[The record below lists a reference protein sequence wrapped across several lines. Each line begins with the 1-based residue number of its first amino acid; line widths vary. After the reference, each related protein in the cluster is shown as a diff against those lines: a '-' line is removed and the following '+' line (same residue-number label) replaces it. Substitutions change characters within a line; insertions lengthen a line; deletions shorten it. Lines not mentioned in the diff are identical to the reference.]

1 MNIEKKILRLL
12 EHGFNTSTLADLK
25 PKQIEALYNRLV
37 EAKEE
42 NKEAVTTK
50 SSIES
55 TKYTNSEIAAMK
67 TKGQGLKVDGEVLP
81 TADGGLEVIKRTGTA
96 GSETTESNN
105 QFTQSSKFASGE
117 DPQQDVPQDEGP
129 SDNMNAND
137 GMGMFE
143 ENLDE
148 KFESKKQQKY
158 FFSKCGDGKTKEQKK
173 WCKMA
178 KEFADSTKNFSKLP
192 DKKDETNEEFSFK
205 DYMGKIGSVVAGNT
219 AKNVSKTLKPTFEGK
234 LEESIMK
241 MINKHITPKM
251 TKKDFIKTI
260 MESEREVE
268 TPVKP
273 DVDTPSRP
281 KPATPYQ
288 PKHKPAPKA
297 GEREVETPVKP
308 DVDTPSRPKPATPYQ
323 PKHKPAPKAE
333 DIPQWLT
340 FDAIGIN
347 FK

>member
-25 PKQIEALYNRLV
+25 PKQIEALYDRLV
-37 EAKEE
+37 EDKEE
-42 NKEAVTTK
+42 NNETVMVSKNNPAE
-50 SSIES
+50 IENLKKTNKTFEVYEDNS
-55 TKYTNSEIAAMK
+55 PFEKDAEQDYTGQEGPHDASDIAPDGMDDDSDNDRNMV
-67 TKGQGLKVDGEVLP
+67 GQ
-81 TADGGLEVIKRTGTA
+81 
-96 GSETTESNN
+96 TES
-105 QFTQSSKFASGE
+105 QIE
-117 DPQQDVPQDEGP
+117 
-129 SDNMNAND
+129 
-137 GMGMFE
+137 
-143 ENLDE
+143 E

-158 FFSKCGDGKTKEQKK
+158 FFAKCGDGKTKEQKK

-192 DKKDETNEEFSFK
+192 EKKDETSEEFSFK
-205 DYMGKIGSVVAGNT
+205 DYLGKVGSVVASNM
-219 AKNVSKTLKPTFEGK
+219 AKNVKPTLNPGFSGK
-234 LEESIMK
+234 LEESIMN
-241 MINKHITPKM
+241 MIDKHITPKM

-260 MESEREVE
+260 MEAEREVE

-273 DVDTPSRP
+273 DVKPERP
-281 KPATPYQ
+281 RPATPYQ

-308 DVDTPSRPKPATPYQ
+308 DVKPERPRPATPYQ

-347 FK
+347 LK

>member
-42 NKEAVTTK
+42 NNEA
-50 SSIES
+50 
-55 TKYTNSEIAAMK
+55 EILLDPKNPADMK
-67 TKGQGLKVDGEVLP
+67 MAQEKGIA
-81 TADGGLEVIKRTGTA
+81 TADGKIKTPMSEVDNTETEDIALAVSEKDPDLGLA
-96 GSETTESNN
+96 MSEDLN
-105 QFTQSSKFASGE
+105 
-117 DPQQDVPQDEGP
+117 
-129 SDNMNAND
+129 
-137 GMGMFE
+137 
-143 ENLDE
+143 E

-158 FFSKCGDGKTKEQKK
+158 FFAKCGDGKTKEQKK

-192 DKKDETNEEFSFK
+192 EKKDETSEEFSFK
-205 DYMGKIGSVVAGNT
+205 NYLEKVGSTIAGNI
-219 AKNVSKTLKPTFEGK
+219 AKEVPNSLRPTFEGK

-241 MINKHITPKM
+241 MVNKHITPKM

-260 MESEREVE
+260 TEAEREVE

-273 DVDTPSRP
+273 DVKPERP
-281 KPATPYQ
+281 RPQTPYQ

-308 DVDTPSRPKPATPYQ
+308 DVKPERPRPATPYQ

-333 DIPQWLT
+333 DVPQWLT

-347 FK
+347 LK

>member
-25 PKQIEALYNRLV
+25 PKQIDALYNRLV

-42 NKEAVTTK
+42 NNETVMVSKNNPAE
-50 SSIES
+50 IENLKKTNKTFEVYEDNS
-55 TKYTNSEIAAMK
+55 PFEKDAEQDYTGQEGPHDAGDIAPDGMDDDSDNDRNMV
-67 TKGQGLKVDGEVLP
+67 GQ
-81 TADGGLEVIKRTGTA
+81 
-96 GSETTESNN
+96 TES
-105 QFTQSSKFASGE
+105 QIE
-117 DPQQDVPQDEGP
+117 
-129 SDNMNAND
+129 
-137 GMGMFE
+137 
-143 ENLDE
+143 E

-158 FFSKCGDGKTKEQKK
+158 FFAKCGDGKTKEQKK

-178 KEFADSTKNFSKLP
+178 KEFADSTKDFSKLP
-192 DKKDETNEEFSFK
+192 EKKDETNEDFSFK
-205 DYMGKIGSVVAGNT
+205 NYLEKVGSTIAGNI
-219 AKNVSKTLKPTFEGK
+219 AKEVPNSLRPTFEGK

-241 MINKHITPKM
+241 MVNKHITPKM

-260 MESEREVE
+260 TEAEREVE

-273 DVDTPSRP
+273 DVKPERP
-281 KPATPYQ
+281 RPQTPYQ

-297 GEREVETPVKP
+297 GEKEVETPVKP
-308 DVDTPSRPKPATPYQ
+308 DVKPERPRPATPYQ

-333 DIPQWLT
+333 DIPQWIT

-347 FK
+347 LK

>member
-37 EAKEE
+37 EVKKE
-42 NKEAVTTK
+42 
-50 SSIES
+50 
-55 TKYTNSEIAAMK
+55 NSEAEILIDPENPADMKMAQEKGIATSDGKIKAPMSE
-67 TKGQGLKVDGEVLP
+67 VDNTETEDIALAV
-81 TADGGLEVIKRTGTA
+81 
-96 GSETTESNN
+96 SE
-105 QFTQSSKFASGE
+105 K
-117 DPQQDVPQDEGP
+117 DPQLGLAMSED
-129 SDNMNAND
+129 
-137 GMGMFE
+137 
-143 ENLDE
+143 LKE

-158 FFSKCGDGKTKEQKK
+158 FFAKCGDGKTKEQKK

-178 KEFADSTKNFSKLP
+178 KEFADSTKDFSKLP
-192 DKKDETNEEFSFK
+192 EKKDETNEDFSFK
-205 DYMGKIGSVVAGNT
+205 NYLEKVGSTIAGNI
-219 AKNVSKTLKPTFEGK
+219 AKEVPNSLRPTFEGK
-234 LEESIMK
+234 LEESIMN
-241 MINKHITPKM
+241 MVNKHITPKM

-260 MESEREVE
+260 TEAEREVE

-273 DVDTPSRP
+273 DVKPERP
-281 KPATPYQ
+281 RPQTPYQ

-308 DVDTPSRPKPATPYQ
+308 DVKPERPRPATPYQ

-333 DIPQWLT
+333 DVPQWLT

-347 FK
+347 LK

>member
-42 NKEAVTTK
+42 NNEA
-50 SSIES
+50 
-55 TKYTNSEIAAMK
+55 EILLDPKNPADMK
-67 TKGQGLKVDGEVLP
+67 MAQEKGIA
-81 TADGGLEVIKRTGTA
+81 TADGKIKTPMSEVDNTETEDIALAVSEKDPDLGLA
-96 GSETTESNN
+96 MSEDLN
-105 QFTQSSKFASGE
+105 
-117 DPQQDVPQDEGP
+117 
-129 SDNMNAND
+129 
-137 GMGMFE
+137 
-143 ENLDE
+143 E

-158 FFSKCGDGKTKEQKK
+158 FFAKCGDGKTKEQKK

-178 KEFADSTKNFSKLP
+178 KEFADSTKDFSKLP
-192 DKKDETNEEFSFK
+192 EKKDETNEDFSFK
-205 DYMGKIGSVVAGNT
+205 NYLEKVGSTIAGNI
-219 AKNVSKTLKPTFEGK
+219 AKEVPNSLRPTFEGK

-241 MINKHITPKM
+241 MVNKHITPKM

-260 MESEREVE
+260 TEAEKEVE

-273 DVDTPSRP
+273 DVKPERP
-281 KPATPYQ
+281 RPQTPYQ

-308 DVDTPSRPKPATPYQ
+308 DVKPERPRPATPYQ

-333 DIPQWLT
+333 DVPQWLT

-347 FK
+347 LK

>member
-37 EAKEE
+37 EVKKE
-42 NKEAVTTK
+42 
-50 SSIES
+50 
-55 TKYTNSEIAAMK
+55 NSEAEILLDPENPADMKMAQEKGIATSDGKIKAPMSE
-67 TKGQGLKVDGEVLP
+67 VDNTETEDIALAV
-81 TADGGLEVIKRTGTA
+81 
-96 GSETTESNN
+96 SE
-105 QFTQSSKFASGE
+105 K
-117 DPQQDVPQDEGP
+117 DPQLGLAMSED
-129 SDNMNAND
+129 
-137 GMGMFE
+137 
-143 ENLDE
+143 LKE

-158 FFSKCGDGKTKEQKK
+158 FFAKCGDGKTKEQKK

-192 DKKDETNEEFSFK
+192 EKKDETSEEFSFK
-205 DYMGKIGSVVAGNT
+205 DYLGKVGSVVASNM
-219 AKNVSKTLKPTFEGK
+219 AKNVKPTLNPGFSGK
-234 LEESIMK
+234 LEESIMN
-241 MINKHITPKM
+241 MIDKHITPKM

-260 MESEREVE
+260 MEAEREVE

-273 DVDTPSRP
+273 DVKPERP
-281 KPATPYQ
+281 RPQTPYQ

-308 DVDTPSRPKPATPYQ
+308 DVKPERPRPATPYQ

-347 FK
+347 LK

>member
-37 EAKEE
+37 EVKKE
-42 NKEAVTTK
+42 
-50 SSIES
+50 
-55 TKYTNSEIAAMK
+55 NSEAEILLDPKNPADMKMAQEKGIA
-67 TKGQGLKVDGEVLP
+67 
-81 TADGGLEVIKRTGTA
+81 TADGKIKTPMGEVNNTETEDIALAVSEKDPDLGLA
-96 GSETTESNN
+96 MSEDL
-105 QFTQSSKFASGE
+105 K
-117 DPQQDVPQDEGP
+117 
-129 SDNMNAND
+129 
-137 GMGMFE
+137 
-143 ENLDE
+143 E

-158 FFSKCGDGKTKEQKK
+158 FFAKCGDGKTKEQKK

-178 KEFADSTKNFSKLP
+178 KEFADSTKDFSKLP
-192 DKKDETNEEFSFK
+192 EKKDETNEDFSFK
-205 DYMGKIGSVVAGNT
+205 NYLEKVGSTIAGNI
-219 AKNVSKTLKPTFEGK
+219 AKEVPNSLRPTFEGK
-234 LEESIMK
+234 LEESIMN
-241 MINKHITPKM
+241 MVNKHITPKM

-260 MESEREVE
+260 TEAEREVE

-273 DVDTPSRP
+273 DVKPERP
-281 KPATPYQ
+281 RPQTPYQ

-308 DVDTPSRPKPATPYQ
+308 DVKPERPRPATPYQ

-333 DIPQWLT
+333 DVPQWLT

-347 FK
+347 LK

>member
-12 EHGFNTSTLADLK
+12 EHGFNTSTLADLNA
-25 PKQIEALYNRLV
+25 KQIEALYDRLD
-37 EAKEE
+37 ESKKENNE
-42 NKEAVTTK
+42 TVMVSK
-50 SSIES
+50 
-55 TKYTNSEIAAMK
+55 TNSPEIDNLKKQGK
-67 TKGQGLKVDGEVLP
+67 TFEVYEGDDAFEKDAEQDYTSQEGPHDAGDMAPDGMDDDSDNDRNMM
-81 TADGGLEVIKRTGTA
+81 AQ
-96 GSETTESNN
+96 TESEM
-105 QFTQSSKFASGE
+105 K
-117 DPQQDVPQDEGP
+117 
-129 SDNMNAND
+129 
-137 GMGMFE
+137 
-143 ENLDE
+143 E

-192 DKKDETNEEFSFK
+192 EKKDETNEEFSFK

-260 MESEREVE
+260 MESEREIE

-281 KPATPYQ
+281 KPATPYE
-288 PKHKPAPKA
+288 PKYKPAPKA

>member
-12 EHGFNTSTLADLK
+12 EHGFNTSTLADLNA
-25 PKQIEALYNRLV
+25 KQIEALYDRLD
-37 EAKEE
+37 ESKKE
-42 NKEAVTTK
+42 NKEAVMVSKTNKAEIDKLKQTG
-50 SSIES
+50 S
-55 TKYTNSEIAAMK
+55 TFEVYEGDDAFEKDAEQDYTSQEGPHDAGDMAP
-67 TKGQGLKVDGEVLP
+67 DGM
-81 TADGGLEVIKRTGTA
+81 DDDSDNDRTMMA
-96 GSETTESNN
+96 QTESEV
-105 QFTQSSKFASGE
+105 K
-117 DPQQDVPQDEGP
+117 
-129 SDNMNAND
+129 
-137 GMGMFE
+137 
-143 ENLDE
+143 E

-158 FFSKCGDGKTKEQKK
+158 FFAKCGDGKTKEQKK

-192 DKKDETNEEFSFK
+192 EKKDETSEEFSFK
-205 DYMGKIGSVVAGNT
+205 DYLGKIGSVVAANT
-219 AKNVSKTLKPTFEGK
+219 AKNVSNTLKPTFEGK

-241 MINKHITPKM
+241 MVNKHITPKM

-260 MESEREVE
+260 TEAEREVE

-273 DVDTPSRP
+273 DVDTPSKP

-308 DVDTPSRPKPATPYQ
+308 DVKPERPRPATPYQ

>member
-25 PKQIEALYNRLV
+25 PKQIEALYNRLD
-37 EAKEE
+37 ESKKE
-42 NKEAVTTK
+42 NKEAVMVSKTNKAEIDKLKQTG
-50 SSIES
+50 S
-55 TKYTNSEIAAMK
+55 TFEVYEGDDAFEKDAEQDYTSQEGPHDAGDMAP
-67 TKGQGLKVDGEVLP
+67 DGM
-81 TADGGLEVIKRTGTA
+81 DDDSDNDRTMMA
-96 GSETTESNN
+96 QTESEV
-105 QFTQSSKFASGE
+105 K
-117 DPQQDVPQDEGP
+117 
-129 SDNMNAND
+129 
-137 GMGMFE
+137 
-143 ENLDE
+143 E

-158 FFSKCGDGKTKEQKK
+158 FFAKCGDGKTKEQKK

-192 DKKDETNEEFSFK
+192 EKKDETSEEFSFK
-205 DYMGKIGSVVAGNT
+205 NYLEKVGSTIAGNI
-219 AKNVSKTLKPTFEGK
+219 AKEVPNSLRPTFEGK

-241 MINKHITPKM
+241 MVNKHITPKM

-260 MESEREVE
+260 TEAEKEVE

-273 DVDTPSRP
+273 DVKPERP
-281 KPATPYQ
+281 RPQTPYQ

-308 DVDTPSRPKPATPYQ
+308 DVKPERPRPATPYQ

-333 DIPQWLT
+333 DVPQWLT

-347 FK
+347 LK